1 MNLSNEFYP
10 PKRRGIIFHISLALV
25 LVAAGGYLFWLAVE
39 QEAGSFFL
47 ILMLGAILI
56 FVPIPILVYRAY
68 SLRQSR
74 YLIDRQGLRL
84 RWGLRAEDI
93 PLPEIEWVRPAS
105 ELAMDLPLPRFS
117 SPGAIV
123 GSRIVQ
129 DLGMVEYFASDPST
143 MVLIATYNKIYVI
156 SPEDKKSFLAVF
168 SRMVEMGS
176 PSPLK
181 SYSALPVVFFRNVWT
196 DRMARLSLI
205 SGIALT
211 IGLFIL
217 VAAVIPSISSFQL
230 GFNRLGQPLEAGPS
244 ARLLLLPIL
253 ASFTLAFDV
262 LAGLFFYRRPRKQSI
277 AYLLWASSSLVPI
290 LLIIATLF
298 ML

>member
-1 MNLSNEFYP
+1 MNLSSEFYP
-10 PKRRGIIFHISLALV
+10 PKRRGLIFHISFALILA
-25 LVAAGGYLFWLAVE
+25 AAGGYLFWLAVE
-39 QEAGSFFL
+39 QEVNSFFL
-47 ILMLGAILI
+47 LLMLGAILI
-56 FVPIPILVYRAY
+56 LVPIPILVYRAY

-74 YLIDRQGLRL
+74 YLVDRQGLRL

-93 PLPEIEWVRPAS
+93 PFPEIEWARPAS

-117 SPGAIV
+117 TPGAIV

-143 MVLIATYNKIYVI
+143 MILIATYNKIYVI
-156 SPEDKKSFLAVF
+156 SPEDKNTFLAVF

-176 PSPLK
+176 PSPLQ

-196 DRMARLSLI
+196 DRMARLPLI
-205 SGIALT
+205 IGIALT

-217 VAAVIPSISSFQL
+217 VAAVIPTMSSISL
-230 GFNRLGQPLEAGPS
+230 GFNRLGQPLEAGPP

-253 ASFTLAFDV
+253 AAFTLTFDV

-277 AYLLWASSSLVPI
+277 AYLLWTSSSIVPI

>member
-1 MNLSNEFYP
+1 MNLSNDFYP
-10 PKRRGIIFHISLALV
+10 PKRRGLIFHISLVLILV
-25 LVAAGGYLFWLAVE
+25 SAGGYLFWLAVE

-47 ILMLGAILI
+47 ILMLVAILL

-68 SLRQSR
+68 SLRQSL
-74 YLIDRQGLRL
+74 YHIDRQGLRL

-93 PLPEIEWVRPAS
+93 PLPEIEWARPAS
-105 ELAMDLPLPRFS
+105 ELGMDLPLPRFS
-117 SPGAIV
+117 TPGAII
-123 GSRIVQ
+123 GSRNVQ
-129 DLGMVEYFASDPST
+129 DLGKVEYFASDPST
-143 MVLIATYNKIYVI
+143 MILIATYEKIYVI
-156 SPEDKKSFLAVF
+156 SPEDKKTFLAVF
-168 SRMVEMGS
+168 SRMIELGS

-181 SYSALPVVFFRNVWT
+181 SYSVLPVVFLQNVWT
-196 DRMARLSLI
+196 DRMARLPLI

-217 VAAVIPSISSFQL
+217 VAGAIPTMPSVRL
-230 GFNRLGQPLEAGPS
+230 GFNRLGQPLDAGPS

-253 ASFTLAFDV
+253 ASFTLAFDI
-262 LAGLFFYRRPRKQSI
+262 LAGLFFYRRPRRQSI
-277 AYLLWASSSLVPI
+277 AYLLWASSSVVPI